1 MPNKNRQSN
10 KRRHWQTHVKAC
22 QESGLTRAEYSRQH
36 NISYRALAYWHK
48 KLSSPKVKESV
59 LVPVALGRGK
69 SGNFIAPNQADLKI
83 IMPGN
88 IKIEIGE
95 NFSSSSLVRLLA
107 VLESR

>member
-1 MPNKNRQSN
+1 MANKNRQSN
-10 KRRHWQTHVKAC
+10 NRRHWQTHVKAC

-36 NISYRALAYWHK
+36 NVSCRALAYWHK
-48 KLSSPKVKESV
+48 KLIGPKGKESV
-59 LVPVALGRGK
+59 LVPVSLGRDASK
-69 SGNFIAPNQADLKI
+69 NLIAPDPADLKI

-95 NFSSSSLVRLLA
+95 NFSPSSLVKLLA